1 MIINYFYYS
10 FCFVF
15 SIGTIVFNEFS
26 MAFLMSRLA
35 SFFSLTRFISVQL
48 QIEEISR
55 KLRTG
60 DLGIAPVEERFELIN
75 LCIESVIRLPMEFEL
90 RGNSSSKGKTA
101 NCKLH
106 MDEHEKLKNGKKKLN
121 IND

>member
-1 MIINYFYYS
+1 
-10 FCFVF
+10 
-15 SIGTIVFNEFS
+15 

-35 SFFSLTRFISVQL
+35 SLFSLTHFISVQL

-75 LCIESVIRLPMEFEL
+75 LCIENVIRLPMEF
-90 RGNSSSKGKTA
+90 
-101 NCKLH
+101 
-106 MDEHEKLKNGKKKLN
+106 
-121 IND
+121 